1 MVHDA
6 HLVGFSV
13 TDPSTHLG
21 KIGQE
26 SGFRKGHDRSSLWQ
40 KEPAEGVSPS
50 VSMTVDVTIR
60 VLFFG
65 QLKDAAGGQEQSVTM
80 EDGSTVGSLFRQL
93 AEERPPLAR
102 MRASILMAVNQEF
115 ADGARELRDGDE
127 VAFLPPVS
135 GGAGPWVMC
144 DEGTDGQ
151 FYALTRERID
161 SASLAARL
169 TRATDGAVVIFEGVV
184 RGNSGGRA
192 TRLLDYE
199 GYEPMALRVMAE
211 IGRQV
216 VERHR
221 IGRIAI
227 VHRLG
232 RLEIGEASV
241 SVVVA
246 SPHRAAAFDAVREAM
261 DLLKTRVPIWKKE
274 HFVDGEVWVEGA
286 WDASLPRP

>member
-1 MVHDA
+1 M
-6 HLVGFSV
+6 
-13 TDPSTHLG
+13 TD
-21 KIGQE
+21 
-26 SGFRKGHDRSSLWQ
+26 
-40 KEPAEGVSPS
+40 
-50 VSMTVDVTIR
+50 DVTIR

-65 QLKDAAGGQEQSVTM
+65 QLKDATGAREQSVTM
-80 EDGSTVGSLFRQL
+80 EEGVTVGSLFDRF
-93 AEERPPLAR
+93 AESHPALVR

-135 GGAGPWVMC
+135 GGSGSWLLSEEDANGH
-144 DEGTDGQ
+144 
-151 FYALTRERID
+151 FFALTRKRL
-161 SASLAARL
+161 ASTALAARL
-169 TRATDGAVVIFEGVV
+169 CQASDGAVVIFEGVV
-184 RGNSGGRA
+184 RDNSRGRA
-192 TRLLDYE
+192 TRFLDYE
-199 GYEPMALRVMAE
+199 GYEPMALKVMAQ
-211 IGRQV
+211 IGRQM

-241 SVVVA
+241 TVVVA

-286 WDASLPRP
+286 WDASLPQP